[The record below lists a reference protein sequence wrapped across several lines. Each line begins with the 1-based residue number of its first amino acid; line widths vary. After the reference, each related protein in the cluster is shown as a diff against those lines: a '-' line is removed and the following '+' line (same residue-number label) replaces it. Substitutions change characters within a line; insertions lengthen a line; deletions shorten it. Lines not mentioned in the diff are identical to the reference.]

1 MSREQQSK
9 SKSISLTSLSP
20 QRIVV
25 VPMKTVGFTIRL
37 YNSLGAAMN
46 LRMGDR
52 AVISSFSLF
61 AAVSLASAQCPTSS
75 TSPIGKAL
83 RTLSYGKV
91 QTKAPIASDHEVTR
105 STVNYISTEFYED
118 GTAKYAYLRWNNRRA
133 SLDFT
138 KPYLVKD
145 DAKLMPPGTTISL
158 GGARYCPDRIVLQY
172 YPPDNNYGNGMDSGT
187 ISLMLAS
194 GYETWPVE
202 RILTFLHKLIS
213 IPETA
218 PPPALPPPAGP
229 LQPAAPLHLPSS
241 YVSSKTPA
249 DELQLNA
256 DHSFSLQEAGQTYRG
271 TFVANGNTLEL
282 NINGG
287 PKSTATIQGNSLT
300 DSGGQTWVLR
310 EQPAA
315 GAAPEAPPAAAAPAV
330 APLRL
335 PSTYVSAQTPADQI
349 QLNADNSFSLQE
361 GGQTYRGT
369 FVANGNNLELNISG
383 GSKNTAKIQGNSLTD
398 SGGQT
403 WILGTPSPGSTS
415 TGTLP
420 PNREIGPVAASTP
433 TAAGSFRGPAGPE
446 SDIEAGKEV
455 NFKIKYNQ
463 IGPGDR
469 QTTYISYSPE
479 AYVAMAYM
487 RDGVLTLSKTAFAF
501 SGDCRI
507 NRGFGRVEH
516 CDFRVSPG
524 KILELENQPE
534 QSSRIHVR
542 VAIKNAKGDKEDKKD
557 YYFYHASASAID
569 GTANGRPS
577 VSIICDG
584 CDDSMDVLYGL
595 LTKIRAQ

>member
-1 MSREQQSK
+1 MSRKQLFK
-9 SKSISLTSLSP
+9 STSISLTSLSP
-20 QRIVV
+20 QRILV
-25 VPMKTVGFTIRL
+25 VPMKNFGFTIRL

-46 LRMGDR
+46 PRMRDL
-52 AVISSFSLF
+52 AVISSFLLF

-75 TSPIGKAL
+75 ASPIGKAL
-83 RTLSYGKV
+83 RTLAYGKV
-91 QTKAPIASDHEVTR
+91 QTRAPIASDHEVTR
-105 STVNYISTEFYED
+105 STVNYVGTEFYED
-118 GTAKYAYLRWNNRRA
+118 GTTKYHYLRWNNRSA

-138 KPYLVKD
+138 KTYLVKD
-145 DAKLMPPGTTISL
+145 DSKLLPPGTTISL

-202 RILTFLHKLIS
+202 RIVTFLHKI
-213 IPETA
+213 ICIQETT
-218 PPPALPPPAGP
+218 PPPALPPPAAP
-229 LQPAAPLHLPSS
+229 LQLPSS
-241 YVSSKTPA
+241 YVSSQTPA
-249 DELQLNA
+249 DQLQLNA
-256 DHSFSLQEAGQTYRG
+256 DHSFSLQEAGQTFRG

-287 PKSTATIQGNSLT
+287 PKSTATIQGSSLT

-315 GAAPEAPPAAAAPAV
+315 GAAAEAAPAATAPTV
-330 APLRL
+330 SPLRL

-369 FVANGNNLELNISG
+369 FVANGNTLELNISG
-383 GSKNTAKIQGNSLTD
+383 GSKSTATIQGNSLTD

-415 TGTLP
+415 TGTLL
-420 PNREIGPVAASTP
+420 PNREIRPVAASTP
-433 TAAGSFRGPAGPE
+433 TAAGSIRGPAGPE
-446 SDIEAGKEV
+446 SDIETGKEV
-455 NFKIKYNQ
+455 KFKIKYNQ

-487 RDGVLTLSKTAFAF
+487 RDGVLTLSNTAFAF

-524 KILELENQPE
+524 KILELETQPE
-534 QSSRIHVR
+534 RSSRIHVK

-557 YYFYHASASAID
+557 YYFYNAGASAID
-569 GTANGRPS
+569 GTADGRPS

-595 LTKIRAQ
+595 LTRIRAQ